1 MKRVKKLYLVQ
12 QPKAK
17 ILDLVP
23 RLTPSNEVL
32 AQRIRTL
39 GTEVLLEDQRAA
51 IATFEWVLQSSREIT
66 DVTARRYVN
75 QIERFLEIL
84 QQCSLPGGV
93 PGPVTLWHLAAPG
106 VGIQIL
112 YQWRQGLQD
121 EEYVEGTVFGE
132 AYRQLERFF
141 SEFLCRPGQIID
153 YSALNRLDRGVARQ
167 IEATVITE
175 RYSGIANPF
184 TPLWRPRRKQRRP
197 EPVPSFDEWLAV
209 LDVLWRQKKAWHKKF
224 PPKQL
229 FPRLRTLAMI
239 LLQSATGVRP
249 SELCLIKQGDL
260 LPDRLRI
267 LHGAEKDR
275 FPKNKYHDIYGNGL
289 GRYRDVPFRFV
300 PSALREKICS
310 WPEALAQSK
319 AIRMESERA
328 LFPGEFGA
336 KEGCVSYEGYRRL
349 FNLILLE
356 ISDTPSTR
364 TILEPYVYKPSSD
377 RSTWYFTAK
386 PYLMRKIYATYRM
399 DRCAEP
405 GAFRELMQNM
415 GWLNPG
421 TVLHY
426 DSPKQHDFSEMQDRL
441 FSALR
446 EDKCDEG
453 N

>member
-1 MKRVKKLYLVQ
+1 MKRVEKFHLVQ

-23 RLTPSNEVL
+23 RLSPSNELL
-32 AQRIRTL
+32 AQRIRAL
-39 GTEVLLEDQRAA
+39 GSEVLLEDQRAA
-51 IATFEWVLQSSREIT
+51 IATFEWVLKSSREIT
-66 DVTARRYVN
+66 DVTARRYAN

-84 QQCSLPGGV
+84 QQCSLPHGV

-112 YQWRQGLQD
+112 FQWRQGLED
-121 EEYVEGTVFGE
+121 EEDVEGIVFGE
-132 AYRQLERFF
+132 AYRQMERFF
-141 SEFLCRPGQIID
+141 SLFLCRPGQIID
-153 YSALNRLDRGVARQ
+153 YGALIRLGRGVAKQ
-167 IEATVITE
+167 IEPTVITD

-184 TPLWRPRRKQRRP
+184 TSLWRPRRKQRRP
-197 EPVPSFDEWLAV
+197 EPVPTFDEWLAV
-209 LDVLWRQKKAWHKKF
+209 LDVLWRQKRVWHKQF

-249 SELCLIKQGDL
+249 SELCLVKQGDL
-260 LPDRLRI
+260 LPDRLRV

-275 FPKNKYHDIYGNGL
+275 FPKNKHHDIYGNGL
-289 GRYRDVPFRFV
+289 GRYREVPFRFV
-300 PSALREKICS
+300 PSALREKIHP

-319 AIRMESERA
+319 SIRMASERA

-349 FNLILLE
+349 FNSILLE
-356 ISDTPSTR
+356 ISDTPSIR
-364 TILEPYVYKPSSD
+364 TILEPYVCKPSSE
-377 RSTWYFTAK
+377 RSTWYFTAT
-386 PYLMRKIYATYRM
+386 PYLLRKIYATHRM
-399 DRCAEP
+399 DICSGSA
-405 GAFRELMQNM
+405 AFREVMKHG
-415 GWLNPG
+415 GWLSPT
-421 TVLHY
+421 TVVHY
-426 DSPKQHDFSEMQDRL
+426 DSPKERDFSVMEDRL
-441 FSALR
+441 FSVLR